1 MNLEYLFWSL
11 IVLVLLIGG
20 LLIGQTFWQPS
31 ETQTNT
37 SSFRHQLWQ
46 DRSLDLT
53 VQIGLI
59 FCGALGIAAL
69 LPSPSEDKE

>member
-20 LLIGQTFWQPS
+20 LIIGQKFWQPD
-31 ETQTNT
+31 ETQTNEN
-37 SSFRHQLWQ
+37 SFRYRLWYE
-46 DRSLDLT
+46 RSLDLA
-53 VQIGLI
+53 VQVGLI

-69 LPSPSEDKE
+69 LPSPTEEQE